1 MNDNAGH
8 AGDAYLRYLLH
19 PPVLEFAQKSLAD
32 WTQQIWDYT
41 RLDSPHRFRVRAV
54 GAIATAAALVN
65 KLDILHFNTDRV
77 IMWLLNGV
85 AGELSGYLCVNWK
98 NCANEIKSYD
108 GSMIGCW
115 QLVKRMRLLLNKFS
129 VC

>member
-1 MNDNAGH
+1 MSKPLMIKRLMSIDKTKGDCLKKMMNDNAGH

-19 PPVLEFAQKSLAD
+19 PSVLEFAQKFLAD

-65 KLDILHFNTDRV
+65 KLDILNFN
-77 IMWLLNGV
+77 
-85 AGELSGYLCVNWK
+85 
-98 NCANEIKSYD
+98 
-108 GSMIGCW
+108 
-115 QLVKRMRLLLNKFS
+115 
-129 VC
+129 